1 MLLLANGAC
10 FRIAVTEARAPNDV
24 FPTEK
29 ERQALRVDMIHAAN
43 KCASFCETVDT
54 LNDVLIMFLYQ
65 IFQLE
70 SVFYGDQSK

>member
-1 MLLLANGAC
+1 MLLHANGT
-10 FRIAVTEARAPNDV
+10 FYSIAATEARAPNDV
-24 FPTEK
+24 FATEK
-29 ERQALRVDMIHAAN
+29 DRQALRIDMIHAAS